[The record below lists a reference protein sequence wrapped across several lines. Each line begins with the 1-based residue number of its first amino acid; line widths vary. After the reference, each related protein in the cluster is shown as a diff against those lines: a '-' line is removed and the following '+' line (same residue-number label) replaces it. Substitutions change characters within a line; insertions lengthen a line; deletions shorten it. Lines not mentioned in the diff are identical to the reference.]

1 MSLLQLSVTLHILA
15 AMVWVGG
22 MLAIA
27 LVGAPV
33 LRELEDRA
41 LRARLFSAI
50 GLRFRAVAWTAIGA
64 LLATGIVNLHAM
76 GVLDGATLGSR
87 AFWSTPLGV
96 GLAWKLGLVL
106 AMVGLAA
113 VHDFWL
119 GPAAS
124 RCEPGSVEAQRL
136 RCLASWVARVN
147 AALAVV
153 LVWVAVGLTRG

>member
-1 MSLLQLSVTLHILA
+1 MSLPQLSVTVHVLA
-15 AMVWVGG
+15 AMVWIGG

-33 LRELEDRA
+33 LRDLEDHA

-50 GLRFRAVAWTAIGA
+50 GLRFRAVAWTAIAA
-64 LLATGIVNLHAM
+64 LLATGIVNLRVM
-76 GVLDGATLGSR
+76 GLLDAETLGSSE
-87 AFWSTPLGV
+87 FWSTPLGV
-96 GLAWKLGLVL
+96 GLAAKLTLAVL
-106 AMVGLAA
+106 MIGLAG

-124 RCEPGSVEAQRL
+124 RTPPESAEARRL
-136 RCLASWVARVN
+136 RRLASWVARVN
-147 AALAVV
+147 ALLAVV